1 MAKMTRKILKIG
13 ILIPRSGPAGIWAP
27 SCEAS
32 AILAASEIN
41 ATGGLLGRDIEL
53 IVRDAGSTD
62 RSAVEAAASAV
73 SLDLVEAVVAMVPSS
88 ARQPIRHVVQGRI
101 PFVYTPQFEG
111 EEYHPGIITIGET
124 AAELLNP
131 AIEWLV
137 QEKNASRFFLLGN
150 DYIWPQRSMAEAR
163 RLISGSGGRVVGETE
178 VPFGLEDQDF
188 ILSKIRQAR
197 PHVVMSWLL
206 GHEAVVFNRAF
217 AESGLASGILRF
229 STSIDETVLYGIGAD
244 HTENLYV
251 SSGYFSGVRSRNN
264 DAFLEKYHQYFG
276 MCPAPPN
283 AFGESLYEG
292 VHCLGSLAKAAGS
305 IHSQDLVSKMGR
317 SSQTR
322 TARGFDPE
330 VATGNRHPIHIAAVD
345 GFDFR
350 IITD

>member
-1 MAKMTRKILKIG
+1 MARKTLKIG
-13 ILIPRSGPAGIWAP
+13 VLIPRSGPAGIWAP

-41 ATGGLLGRDIEL
+41 AAGGLLGRDIEL
-53 IVRDAGSTD
+53 VIRDAGSTD
-62 RSAVEAAASAV
+62 RSAAEAASSSA

-88 ARQPIRHVVQGRI
+88 ARQPVRHALQGRI

-111 EEYHPGIITIGET
+111 DEHHPGIITIGET

-131 AIEWLV
+131 GVEWLV
-137 QEKNASRFFLLGN
+137 QQKNASRFFLLGN
-150 DYIWPQRSMAEAR
+150 NYIWPQRSMAQAR
-163 RLISGSGGRVVGETE
+163 RLISRGGGRVVGETE

-188 ILSKIRQAR
+188 ILSQIRQTR

-217 AESGLASGILRF
+217 AESGLASRILRF
-229 STSIDETVLYGIGAD
+229 STSIDETVLYGIGDD

-251 SSGYFSGVRSRNN
+251 SSAYFSGVRSRNN

-276 MCPAPPN
+276 ACPAPPN

-292 VHCLGSLAKAAGS
+292 VHCLGSLAQAAGS
-305 IHSQDLVSKMGR
+305 IQSLDLVSKVGR
-317 SSQTR
+317 SSQSR
-322 TARGFDPE
+322 TARGMEPE
-330 VATGNRHPIHIAAVD
+330 VATGNRHKVHIAAVD

-350 IITD
+350 IITS